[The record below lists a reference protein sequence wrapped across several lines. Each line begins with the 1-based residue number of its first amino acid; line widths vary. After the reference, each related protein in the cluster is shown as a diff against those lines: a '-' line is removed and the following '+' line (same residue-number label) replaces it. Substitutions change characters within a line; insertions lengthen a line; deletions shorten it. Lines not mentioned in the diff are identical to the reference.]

1 MVQFQGK
8 SWLENGQNMSLG
20 FLVNEDL
27 KMIGSTQPHLV
38 QEMLVN
44 PVKDAF
50 RTSHSGNFVLQM
62 NHMIDLVQLNRT
74 YNATQRVQRKL
85 LPKR

>member
-27 KMIGSTQPHLV
+27 KMIGCTQPHLV

>member
-8 SWLENGQNMSLG
+8 SWLENGQNMNLG
-20 FLVNEDL
+20 FLVNEVL
-27 KMIGSTQPHLV
+27 KMIGCTPPHLV

-44 PVKDAF
+44 QVKDAF
-50 RTSHSGNFVLQM
+50 RTSHSGNFALQM
-62 NHMIDLVQLNRT
+62 NHMIDLVQLNKT